1 MLAPVPD
8 NLWTQI
14 GWAFYGS
21 GTRAVTSI
29 VYTVGPVLVTEAA
42 KAQRLG
48 VHTPPHTPPPPGNHS
63 NASAAL
69 PADSDELPVVL
80 ADGVEV
86 LATQLSTLAL
96 SFSLLLQCVTSIF
109 LAQLADARGWRLR
122 MLVIHVVLGA
132 VCALALGLMPPDTP
146 ALLQALLLPLEASKL
161 PKLPKNL
168 ILCSESVAR

>member
-1 MLAPVPD
+1 MLAPEVD

-48 VHTPPHTPPPPGNHS
+48 DHSPPPTHAPPGNHS

-96 SFSLLLQCVTSIF
+96 SFSLLLPPEGARVNVGW
-109 LAQLADARGWRLR
+109 LYARGARAKGGLPSVLWDMVRRLR
-122 MLVIHVVLGA
+122 LF
-132 VCALALGLMPPDTP
+132 
-146 ALLQALLLPLEASKL
+146 LQQVR
-161 PKLPKNL
+161 
-168 ILCSESVAR
+168 C